1 MHSSPSLT
9 SRQPPG
15 GMGAASES
23 NINAEVMSIPQHF
36 MNSLKREMGLGDK
49 DLATLTMAEK
59 VCALSSCLWIFVLSI
74 DS

>member
-9 SRQPPG
+9 SPQPPG
-15 GMGAASES
+15 GMGGIVSES

-36 MNSLKREMGLGDK
+36 MNSPKREMGMGDK

-59 VCALSSCLWIFVLSI
+59 VCAP
-74 DS
+74 